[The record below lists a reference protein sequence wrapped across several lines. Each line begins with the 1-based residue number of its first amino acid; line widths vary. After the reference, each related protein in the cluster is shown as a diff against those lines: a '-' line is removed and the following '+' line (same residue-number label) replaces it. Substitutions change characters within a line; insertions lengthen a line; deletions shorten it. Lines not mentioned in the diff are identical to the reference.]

1 MERIVRCEAGKGCFD
16 PPVAQE
22 EPEPEEPLSKKGSM
36 VDNILA
42 NEARL
47 KKEKELQ
54 QQEEEQAQKKFKEF
68 KAMSVEELK
77 KALAK
82 KGKKDAAG
90 KKDDLAQMLFV
101 LHMQAEEDAKKKA
114 KLQAM
119 GLEQLK
125 KLAASKGLQTDKKD
139 KVEKLVDALLA
150 EEKRHREATVAYEAK
165 LQEVL
170 AKKKEELE
178 GKTGNELKDLL
189 VSKGLSAGVSK
200 ESRIERLLE
209 EAKASGEMD
218 KILIA
223 RTREAR
229 TAELQAEGIEVLQ
242 KMCVQLE
249 VDPLMRDVMIERLLA
264 HESTFGIIKMDKKGK
279 GSKK

>member
-1 MERIVRCEAGKGCFD
+1 MPRKRPSCKPWA
-16 PPVAQE
+16 
-22 EPEPEEPLSKKGSM
+22 
-36 VDNILA
+36 
-42 NEARL
+42 
-47 KKEKELQ
+47 
-54 QQEEEQAQKKFKEF
+54 
-68 KAMSVEELK
+68 VEELK

-139 KVEKLVDALLA
+139 KAEKLVDALLA
-150 EEKRHREATVAYEAK
+150 EEKRLREATAAYEVK

-170 AKKKEELE
+170 AKKKDELE

-189 VSKGLSAGVSK
+189 AKKK
-200 ESRIERLLE
+200 EELE
-209 EAKASGEMD
+209 
-218 KILIA
+218 
-223 RTREAR
+223 
-229 TAELQAEGIEVLQ
+229 
-242 KMCVQLE
+242 
-249 VDPLMRDVMIERLLA
+249 
-264 HESTFGIIKMDKKGK
+264 GK
-279 GSKK
+279 T